1 MKWIVDSVEYTVDSM
16 RYIADSIECMF
27 VDSMNSMINSMELMF
42 GWVQYF
48 VDSLKYMPFNRI
60 CWWFNQMNDSI
71 HEIYNFVSVKF
82 CVSIWHMS
90 LNLFENIQK
99 NISLIQLNKLKIHWT
114 KWLTPFDRVDLMKYI
129 DSIQYIFD

>member
-48 VDSLKYMPFNRI
+48 VDSLKYMSFNRI

-82 CVSIWHMS
+82 CVYMTYEFESIWKYS
-90 LNLFENIQK
+90 K